1 MFIPLWIVGVV
12 AVSFLGVLGWLAAF
26 LRGRN
31 PLPFPD
37 GGSRIF
43 TTPSPEAKAAVIAL
57 LRQHGL
63 QERFRADSA
72 GVLRSILWDGT
83 IINTSSDTVMQKL
96 KQPAASIGLVAEDPV
111 ASAKAAAAFLQQR
124 GFHAEVVLD
133 VEPDLPIVFV
143 VTNVFTGTVLNF
155 RKHMRHMPR
164 PAAVRA

>member
-12 AVSFLGVLGWLAAF
+12 AFAFVGVLGWLAAF

-63 QERFRADSA
+63 QERFHADSA